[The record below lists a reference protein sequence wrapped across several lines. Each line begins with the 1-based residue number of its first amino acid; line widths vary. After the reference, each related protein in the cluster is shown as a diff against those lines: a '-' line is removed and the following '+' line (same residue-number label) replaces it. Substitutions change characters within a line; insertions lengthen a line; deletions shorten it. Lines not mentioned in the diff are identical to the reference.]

1 MSALTIFSLGILM
14 SYSRSRR
21 KKGVPSPALTLTGV
35 SQALLVGEYL
45 SFRRVATVLG
55 IRQSAVSRRVRELE
69 DELGVSLFERHHAG
83 VRITNAGIRFLQ
95 EARAALVQLDQAV
108 KTATAAGSGTI
119 GRISIGILSSLGTG
133 YLRDLIE
140 VYRSRHPEVGI
151 QMLESAAADNVAA
164 VRKRQLDVAFIMD
177 TTDASGCET
186 LPLWTERMFVVLP
199 EHHGLCERKEIEWAD
214 LRKEYLI
221 VRQSEYDRA
230 LCDRLTRRLSDPN
243 RGVMQKLNVGRDTL
257 MHLVAMGLG
266 ISLTTEATA
275 ATPFPKVVFRPIA
288 RNDEL
293 LQFSAA
299 WLPHNDNPA
308 LRRFLSLARTLAK
321 DRRHHFGASAAL
333 LGSAV
338 IGGLFMSFASAG
350 AIARRL
356 GLSS

>member
-1 MSALTIFSLGILM
+1 
-14 SYSRSRR
+14 
-21 KKGVPSPALTLTGV
+21 
-35 SQALLVGEYL
+35 
-45 SFRRVATVLG
+45 
-55 IRQSAVSRRVRELE
+55 
-69 DELGVSLFERHHAG
+69 
-83 VRITNAGIRFLQ
+83 
-95 EARAALVQLDQAV
+95 
-108 KTATAAGSGTI
+108 
-119 GRISIGILSSLGTG
+119 
-133 YLRDLIE
+133 
-140 VYRSRHPEVGI
+140 
-151 QMLESAAADNVAA
+151 
-164 VRKRQLDVAFIMD
+164 
-177 TTDASGCET
+177 
-186 LPLWTERMFVVLP
+186 
-199 EHHGLCERKEIEWAD
+199 
-214 LRKEYLI
+214 
-221 VRQSEYDRA
+221 
-230 LCDRLTRRLSDPN
+230 
-243 RGVMQKLNVGRDTL
+243 GVMQKLNVGRDTL

-356 GLSS
+356 GLSSSNWRASDKVVGNFVTVNHGKH